1 MMVVVVMLLML
12 PLVVVV
18 VMQMVMIR
26 RPSTCTRFGSTW
38 VVHCTSSCGVGN
50 TDTRTTRSEEL
61 IVAVAVIEVVVVQR

>member
-1 MMVVVVMLLML
+1 MML

-26 RPSTCTRFGSTW
+26 RPRTCTRFGST
-38 VVHCTSSCGVGN
+38 CSCRVGN

-61 IVAVAVIEVVVVQR
+61 IVAIVEVVVVVQR

>member
-1 MMVVVVMLLML
+1 ML

-26 RPSTCTRFGSTW
+26 RPRTCTRFGSTW

-50 TDTRTTRSEEL
+50 TDRVNTTRSEEL